1 MTNFKFL
8 DRTTRRVPAARRY
21 KIIKKIAES
30 KRKKEKEAK
39 KLPKRSV
46 KQKLI
51 QIPNI
56 CPFKEDI
63 LRDVEADKARREEE
77 KKQKIEQMKLER
89 AETRKKDTIE
99 SIALSAAERSDTHTV
114 IKKANTEVSTTLID
128 LCTPIA

>member
-1 MTNFKFL
+1 M
-8 DRTTRRVPAARRY
+8 PAARRY
-21 KIIKKIAES
+21 KIIKKIADS

-63 LRDVEADKARREEE
+63 LKDVEAEKARREEE
-77 KKQKIEQMKLER
+77 KKQQFERMKLER
-89 AETRKKDTIE
+89 TEAKKKQTLE
-99 SIALSAAERSDTHTV
+99 SIAASATERTENHVEKGAAE
-114 IKKANTEVSTTLID
+114 VSLD
-128 LCTPIA
+128 KF